1 VAPHTVNLQQVKTQL
16 SRLLD
21 LAHGAEEIIVKKAE
35 KPCRIDARLIPLTHR
50 PSPRRPGVLAGQI
63 NGEFFDPLPDSE
75 LEAWMGSNDK
85 R

>member
-21 LAHGAEEIIVKKAE
+21 LAHGREEIITEKAE
-35 KPCRIDARLIPLTHR
+35 KPRAIHARLIPSALK
-50 PSPRRPGVLAGQI
+50 PSPSRPGVLAGQI

-75 LEAWMGSNDK
+75 LEAWMGSHDK

>member
-1 VAPHTVNLQQVKTQL
+1 MDPHTVNLQQAKIQL
-16 SRLLD
+16 PRLLD
-21 LAHGAEEIIVKKAE
+21 LAQGEAEIIVEKAE
-35 KPCRIDARLIPLTHR
+35 KPCPIDARLTRSTPR